1 METNAMPSASYSQNG
16 VRSGSGSTSNHGRLW
31 LEFKASL
38 DRTQNT
44 NPYSYFGKL
53 TVSTKYLP
61 SLTLFLLLDTCSTEM
76 NADTGVDGHTG
87 AKDGSVVSV
96 CCESLWDSQCSPMG
110 ELQFHEWPCLN
121 NQWRKSGV
129 VVRES
134 RGRGALWAEGQPG
147 LQVTSRAAGT
157 K

>member
-1 METNAMPSASYSQNG
+1 METNTMPSAGYSQNG
-16 VRSGSGSTSNHGRLW
+16 IRSGSGSTSNHGRLW

-61 SLTLFLLLDTCSTEM
+61 SLTLFLLLDTRSTEM
-76 NADTGVDGHTG
+76 NTDTGVDGHTG

-96 CCESLWDSQCSPMG
+96 AVTACGTASAVQWVNSSFVNDLVSIISGESLVW
-110 ELQFHEWPCLN
+110 W
-121 NQWRKSGV
+121 
-129 VVRES
+129 
-134 RGRGALWAEGQPG
+134 
-147 LQVTSRAAGT
+147 
-157 K
+157 